1 MEKPKS
7 RKRLNAL
14 QKDILLA
21 LYKFRFVTRDL
32 IIEYQGHK
40 SKTYTYYR
48 LENLVEQSYIGRK
61 FDNFDKISR
70 RPVVY
75 YILPKGIGSL
85 KQQPNLN
92 KSVINTMYKDRGTSQ
107 EFIDR
112 CLTIFDIYNKLNQ
125 LYGNRLNFYSKS
137 ELSEYD
143 YFLKPLSDAYFT
155 IENKKTSSQHF
166 LLELL
171 SSDKPVFAHRKRIEH
186 HLDHYE
192 FGDWEEIGEEYPLLL
207 LVCETSRLERRLQQV
222 IANLFDRRGVEEV
235 SVFTT
240 TTKALLSAQS
250 TREPIWS
257 DVCDPEELI
266 TI

>member
-32 IIEYQGHK
+32 IVEYQGHK

-48 LENLVEQSYIGRK
+48 LKFLVEQGYIGKR
-61 FDNFDKISR
+61 FNNFDKINR

-75 YILPKGIGSL
+75 HILPKGIGSL
-85 KQQPNLN
+85 KQEPNLN
-92 KSVINTMYKDRGTSQ
+92 KTIINAMYKDRSASQ
-107 EFIDR
+107 EFMDR
-112 CLTIFDIYNKLNQ
+112 CLTAFAIYNKLNQ
-125 LYGNRLNFYSKS
+125 LYSNRLNFYSKS

-155 IENKKTSSQHF
+155 IENKKTPIQHF
-166 LLELL
+166 LLEQL

-192 FGDWEEIGEEYPLLL
+192 FGNWEEIGDEYPQLLL
-207 LVCETSRLERRLQQV
+207 ICAAARLERRLQQV

-240 TTKALLSAQS
+240 TTKALLGAQ
-250 TREPIWS
+250 TNREPIWS